1 MPILNGPTIQKRVK
15 NNELIVNALY
25 GPDGEAVVEA
35 ASYDLR
41 AGIVL
46 WRERDSSELEVRY
59 FTEGQPIQPFVTLQ
73 PGQMIF
79 VISHEELKLDASVS
93 GTVYSRN
100 KLQKENVL
108 ALNAGHVDP
117 GYEGPILIRLI
128 NLGSQPWAIT
138 LGEAVFTVVF
148 HTVEP
153 DPAFKPKDRR
163 TKADTLESAK
173 KTTVVTAFSNPFHD
187 LYKAE
192 IARQLQEHYS
202 NAESDI
208 RRTLTSEFFL
218 KKELSW
224 ILFQIFA
231 VLITAVFLLSRMPWE
246 KVWNA
251 VKCILHL

>member
-1 MPILNGPTIQKRVK
+1 MPILNGPSIRTRVK
-15 NNELIVNALY
+15 NGGLIVNARY
-25 GPDGEAVVEA
+25 GDDGEPLVEA

-46 WRERDSSELEVRY
+46 WRERDTSELHVKY
-59 FTEGQPIQPFVTLQ
+59 FDEGQAVQPFVTLQ

-79 VISHEELKLDASVS
+79 VITHEELKLDEGVS

-153 DPAFKPKDRR
+153 DPDFKPKDRR
-163 TKADTLESAK
+163 TKNDTLESAK
-173 KTTVVTAFSNPFHD
+173 KTTAVTAFSNPFHD

-202 NAESDI
+202 KAESDI
-208 RRTLTSEFFL
+208 RKSLTSEFFL

-224 ILFQIFA
+224 VLFKIFA
-231 VLITAVFLLSRMPWE
+231 ALITAVFLLSRMPWD

-251 VKCILHL
+251 VKCVLHV